1 MFYSPIPITVT
12 ERTLNRRYGLGPSL
26 ESHFELMATLAFR
39 NAQHVYI
46 QTRQTTL
53 VRQNGDQKD
62 PAVVEHNT
70 QLPAVGSDID
80 IVDRSFSQLI
90 YSFGNTAEVLH

>member
-1 MFYSPIPITVT
+1 
-12 ERTLNRRYGLGPSL
+12 
-26 ESHFELMATLAFR
+26 MATPLFR
-39 NAQHVYI
+39 DAQHVYM
-46 QTRQTTL
+46 QTRQTAL

-80 IVDRSFSQLI
+80 IVDRSFPQLI
-90 YSFGNTAEVLH
+90 YSFGYTAEVLN

>member
-1 MFYSPIPITVT
+1 
-12 ERTLNRRYGLGPSL
+12 
-26 ESHFELMATLAFR
+26 MATPLLR
-39 NAQHVYI
+39 DAQHVYI

-70 QLPAVGSDID
+70 QLPAVRSDID
-80 IVDRSFSQLI
+80 ILDGSFPQLI
-90 YSFGNTAEVLH
+90 YRFSYTAQVFDGGYRHILG